1 MDSGDFCG
9 TVEESGTMSAK
20 VKKAALELAQ
30 ELKTNDTRDKEPEL
44 KRAKTDDTDGL
55 DDEP

>member
-1 MDSGDFCG
+1 
-9 TVEESGTMSAK
+9 MSAK
-20 VKKAALELAQ
+20 VKEAALELAQ